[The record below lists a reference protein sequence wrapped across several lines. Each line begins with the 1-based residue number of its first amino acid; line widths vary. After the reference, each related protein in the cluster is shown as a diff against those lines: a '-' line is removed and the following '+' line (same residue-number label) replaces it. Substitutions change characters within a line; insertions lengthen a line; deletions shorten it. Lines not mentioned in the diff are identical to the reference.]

1 MPAKVWESVEKP
13 CMDYK
18 PHQNSTSH
26 MRIYQKLQVTY
37 VTSKQTCNALTLS
50 QATLFIKIKC
60 MIQSSARNSITCIL
74 LLTQKFIK
82 SVLRNQVVHVCI
94 EQMGLVIQLT
104 RHNKWIW
111 RCLYRSECF

>member
-37 VTSKQTCNALTLS
+37 VTSERTCNVLTLS
-50 QATLFIKIKC
+50 QARLFIKIKR
-60 MIQSSARNSITCIL
+60 MIQPSARNSITCIL
-74 LLTQKFIK
+74 LLTQKFYQK
-82 SVLRNQVVHVCI
+82 SFTQPGSPCMYCANGVGYTTYKTQQVDLEMFV
-94 EQMGLVIQLT
+94 
-104 RHNKWIW
+104 
-111 RCLYRSECF
+111 